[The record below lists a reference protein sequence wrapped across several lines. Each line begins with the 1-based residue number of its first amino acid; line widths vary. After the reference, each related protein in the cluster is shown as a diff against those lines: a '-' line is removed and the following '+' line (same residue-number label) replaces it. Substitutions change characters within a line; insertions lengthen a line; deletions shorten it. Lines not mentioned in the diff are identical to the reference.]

1 MIKERGNK
9 VVVMSQFNINGSRGK
24 DAGSF
29 VSDYVSRDSATMTST
44 AYVPPAGQPMEQ
56 GDGVAFTLDNSHLLR
71 RDVLDTADHIQDL
84 HETGVRAI
92 QQLVLS
98 FDHEYLVDQNLI
110 PEDTKIIK
118 KGDYEG
124 VVDDVRL
131 RHAVRQGLQ
140 SMIDEEGYREGKMIA
155 CIQNDT
161 RHLHVHAVVYEDAK
175 EIARKRGKEEKGVIK
190 QSSFNQ
196 LTHDVDRY
204 LTVTKTP
211 HKVPNALS
219 LTKSDE
225 REDVRPEKPKQT
237 AIEPVYVN
245 EYLRILEERKREE
258 ALKKEPE
265 RDVAHID
272 EDGNISVES
281 AEEKEETTGTPNGH
295 AHMDTEGNITVDSEQ
310 QQDVDDNNPWLQL

>member
-24 DAGSF
+24 DAGAF
-29 VSDYVSRDSATMTST
+29 VSDYVSRESATMTST
-44 AYVPPAGQPMEQ
+44 AYVPPMGQPMEQ
-56 GDGVAFTLDNSHLLR
+56 GDGVAFTLDNSHLRR

-98 FDHEYLVDQNLI
+98 FDHTYLVDQNLI
-110 PEDTKIIK
+110 PEDTKVIK

-140 SMIDEEGYREGKMIA
+140 SMIDEEGYRDGKMIA

-161 RHLHVHAVVYEDAK
+161 RHLHVHAVVYEDAE
-175 EIARKRGKEEKGVIK
+175 EIARKRGKEEKGIIK

-204 LTVTKTP
+204 LTLTKTP
-211 HKVPNALS
+211 HKVPNARA
-219 LTKSDE
+219 LTKQEPVEETRSD
-225 REDVRPEKPKQT
+225 KPKQ
-237 AIEPVYVN
+237 AVIEPVYIN
-245 EYLRILEERKREE
+245 QYLRILEERKREDE
-258 ALKKEPE
+258 LKKEPKQ
-265 RDVAHID
+265 DVARIDESGDITVESVDEKEATNDPRAGHAHID
-272 EDGNISVES
+272 AEGNISVDN
-281 AEEKEETTGTPNGH
+281 APQN
-295 AHMDTEGNITVDSEQ
+295 DI
-310 QQDVDDNNPWLQL
+310 DDNNPWLQL

>member
-24 DAGSF
+24 NAGAF
-29 VSDYVSRDSATMTST
+29 VSDYVSRESATMTST

-56 GDGVAFTLDNSHLLR
+56 GDGVAFTLDNSHLRR
-71 RDVLDTADHIQDL
+71 RDVLDTADHIQAL

-140 SMIDEEGYREGKMIA
+140 SMIDEEGYRDGKMIA

-190 QSSFNQ
+190 ASSFNQ

-204 LTVTKTP
+204 LTLTKTP
-211 HKVPNALS
+211 HKVPNARS

-225 REDVRPEKPKQT
+225 QEDVRAEKPKQ
-237 AIEPVYVN
+237 AVIEPVYVN

-258 ALKKEPE
+258 ELKKEPK
-265 RDVAHID
+265 RDAAHID
-272 EDGNISVES
+272 VDGNISVES
-281 AEEKEETTGTPNGH
+281 AEEKDETTGTPNGQ
-295 AHMDTEGNITVDSEQ
+295 AHIDTEGNITVEQ
-310 QQDVDDNNPWLQL
+310 ELEQDVDDNNPWLQL

>member
-29 VSDYVSRDSATMTST
+29 VSDYVSRESATLTST

-71 RDVLDTADHIQDL
+71 RDVLETADHVQEL

-98 FDHEYLVDQNLI
+98 FDHTYLVEQNLI
-110 PEDTKIIK
+110 PEDTKVIK
-118 KGDYEG
+118 KGDYKG

-131 RHAVRQGLQ
+131 RHAVRHGLQ

-155 CIQNDT
+155 CIQSDT

-190 QSSFNQ
+190 PSSFNQ

-204 LTVTKTP
+204 LTLTKTP
-211 HKVPNALS
+211 HTVPNARS
-219 LTKSDE
+219 LKQLNE
-225 REDVRPEKPKQT
+225 QEEVRSEKPKQ
-237 AIEPVYVN
+237 AVIEPVYVN

-258 ALKKEPE
+258 ELKKD
-265 RDVAHID
+265 RSDALAHID
-272 EDGNISVES
+272 ESGDITVEARDEQEVSPNVQSGEAHIDDDGNISI
-281 AEEKEETTGTPNGH
+281 EKEN
-295 AHMDTEGNITVDSEQ
+295 
-310 QQDVDDNNPWLQL
+310 DDNNPWLQL